1 MSGSFLRASG
11 ACWIA
16 SAFTT
21 LALIFLPRFVPI
33 APDLDSQARLAHDPV
48 YITRVWVSLVHPLIV
63 LVGALGV
70 LYARFRERPGSAST
84 GFLFFS
90 LWAFTEAIQASLTI
104 VALNWTWRPKYLAAH
119 DKAVRDALQ
128 VQITGFD
135 AVWDG
140 LFFVLVI
147 AFIIANLLFAVAVR
161 GGPVLQR
168 YVSVGFVLGA
178 GLGIISLATSFGGGI
193 LPAQVMDVLYP
204 ALQPAAR
211 FLTGLWLLRLSR
223 DKAGLLFTR

>member
-147 AFIIANLLFAVAVR
+147 AFIIANLLFAVAVH
-161 GGPVLQR
+161 GPCAAAMGLRRLCAGRRTRNHQPGHEFR
-168 YVSVGFVLGA
+168 RRHPAGA
-178 GLGIISLATSFGGGI
+178 GDGRPVSRPSASS
-193 LPAQVMDVLYP
+193 QVPDGAMAP
-204 ALQPAAR
+204 SAE
-211 FLTGLWLLRLSR
+211 SR
-223 DKAGLLFTR
+223 